1 MTRRMGVWILVLLLS
16 VQWLL
21 PSMAFAGDSGKNE
34 KQVRVI
40 ATSLNVRSGP
50 GTTNAIVA
58 SLAKDATATLIEV
71 QGDWTQIRLEDGTLG
86 WAATKF
92 LEVLSADEMIPSG
105 TQSEAPASGAT
116 KQPRHAESSTPAGTG
131 GGSAFRG
138 FLKWGSLVGA
148 AAVGGLALNEHSK
161 GNSSYDEYKELFN
174 ANRKD
179 EAEEKYQDAKD
190 HDSKAQTF
198 AIVGGSLFGLFL
210 LQQFVFTGGDEQ
222 AELTPHGASPAFAW
236 NPSTGEMRASLS
248 VRF

>member
-1 MTRRMGVWILVLLLS
+1 MTRRIGVWILVLLLS
-16 VQWLL
+16 AQWLL
-21 PSMAFAGDSGKNE
+21 PSIAFAEDSGKNE
-34 KQVRVI
+34 RQVRVI

-50 GTTNAIVA
+50 GTTNSIVA

-71 QGDWTQIRLEDGTLG
+71 QGDWAQIRLDDGTLG

-92 LEVLSADEMIPSG
+92 LEVVSADEGVPGGTESEKPTSG
-105 TQSEAPASGAT
+105 TT
-116 KQPRHAESSTPAGTG
+116 KQSRHAGASTPAGTG

-138 FLKWGSLVGA
+138 ILKWGSLVGA

-161 GNSSYDEYKELFN
+161 GNSSYDEYKKLFN
-174 ANRKD
+174 ENRKD
-179 EAEEKYQDAKD
+179 EAEGKYQDAKD

-198 AIVGGSLFGLFL
+198 AIVGGGLFALFL

-222 AELTPHGASPAFAW
+222 AELAPHGAAPAFAW
-236 NPSTGEMRASLS
+236 SPSTGEMRASLS